1 MHKLFKSRKLKYL
14 IVGGANT
21 VFGYVVGV
29 GLYELLTPL
38 FSIWVIGAI
47 SNICAI
53 TFSFVSYKL
62 FVFRTKGQWLCEYLK
77 AYLVYGVMALVGVVL
92 LWLYVD
98 IFVFSIWLAQAL
110 VIIST
115 VILSYIGH
123 ARITF
128 RHMD

>member
-1 MHKLFKSRKLKYL
+1 MFEPLKSRRFKYL
-14 IVGGANT
+14 VVGGVNT
-21 VFGYVVGV
+21 VFGYAVGV
-29 GLYELLTPL
+29 SLYELLTPL
-38 FSIWVIGAI
+38 FSIWVIGII
-47 SNICAI
+47 SNVCAI

-62 FVFRTKGQWLCEYLK
+62 FVFRTKGQWLVEYLK

-92 LWLYVD
+92 LWLYID
-98 IFVFSIWLAQAL
+98 IFVLSIWLAQAL

-128 RHMD
+128 RRMD